1 MTSVS
6 QLNDQHEALFIAD
19 FHPRLGA
26 YLARQH
32 ANGYDPVA
40 GRARFLLWLAAHA
53 DGRDVMMD
61 YLAQANQIPQLTAA
75 EEAELATRIQAGRR
89 AQERLAERGD
99 TLDDDAKAGLHQL
112 THDGAR
118 ASNRLQEANLRLVLA
133 MARRYNRRGVPLA
146 DLIQE
151 GNLGLIRA
159 VQKYDPAKGYRFTAF
174 ATWWIRQALT
184 RAVAD
189 QGRRVPVAR
198 PGNEDSDS
206 LARAERRI
214 GQALGREPT
223 PEELA
228 AELDLKEQT

>member
-1 MTSVS
+1 MTSVT
-6 QLNDQHEALFIAD
+6 QLNGRHEALFIAD

-32 ANGYDPVA
+32 ATGYDAVA
-40 GRARFLLWLAAHA
+40 GRTRFLLWLATHA
-53 DGRDVMMD
+53 DLRDVLTD
-61 YLAQANQIPQLTAA
+61 YLAKANRIAPLTAA
-75 EEAELATRIQAGRR
+75 EETELAALIQAGQR
-89 AQERLAERGD
+89 AGEQLALGGGDLAGEARASLERLAR
-99 TLDDDAKAGLHQL
+99 
-112 THDGAR
+112 DGAR

-133 MARRYNRRGVPLA
+133 MAGRYNGRGVPLQ

-159 VQKYDPAKGYRFTAF
+159 VQKYDPAKGYRFAAF

-184 RAVAD
+184 RAVA
-189 QGRRVPVAR
+189 GRAR
-198 PGNEDSDS
+198 PVPDSRPTDEDGDS
-206 LARAERRI
+206 LTRTGRRI

-228 AELDLKEQT
+228 SELDLSSS

>member
-32 ANGYDPVA
+32 ANRYDAVA
-40 GRARFLLWLAAHA
+40 GRGRFLLWLAAHA
-53 DGRDVMMD
+53 AGRDVMMD
-61 YLAQANQIPQLTAA
+61 YLAQANQVPRLTAT

-89 AQERLAERGD
+89 AQEQLAERGD
-99 TLDDDAKAGLHQL
+99 ALDDDARASLHQL
-112 THDGAR
+112 THDGGR
-118 ASNRLQEANLRLVLA
+118 AGNRLHEANLRLVLA
-133 MARRYNRRGVPLA
+133 MARRYSRRGVPLA

-159 VQKYDPAKGYRFTAF
+159 VQKYDPAKGYRFAAF

-184 RAVAD
+184 RTAAD
-189 QGRRVPVAR
+189 WARRAPVSR
-198 PGNEDSDS
+198 PAGEDSDA
-206 LARAERRI
+206 LTRTERRI
-214 GQALGREPT
+214 GQALGRAPT